1 MFFSFGTSSTL
12 SGTFRFAFGSSSTL
26 PGTFRFATPPLFP
39 AFIFFQKCI
48 FRSKEQ
54 QKIASKFQVTHKKEN
69 GYNNMNNTSLI
80 TNHADGEGTVSRN
93 GKIKIEGVKILKPL
107 VFLLILLRRSK
118 LMQDSL
124 AISKDSVKWKL
135 MYLTV

>member
-1 MFFSFGTSSTL
+1 MILRTMYGRLNTSATYSTIIVQNAK
-12 SGTFRFAFGSSSTL
+12 TARTL

-54 QKIASKFQVTHKKEN
+54 QKIASKFQVTHKNEN

-80 TNHADGEGTVSRN
+80 TNHAVREKMKKHRSSNCSSSPYGTCTQN
-93 GKIKIEGVKILKPL
+93 MNYHEKT
-107 VFLLILLRRSK
+107 
-118 LMQDSL
+118 M
-124 AISKDSVKWKL
+124 ISCPQN
-135 MYLTV
+135 